1 VSFTDDADSAVLTVS
16 GSIDVRSVSA
26 VREALAGLLDRRAGG
41 DVVLD
46 LSGVDVMDATGL
58 GMIVAA
64 HRRALRN
71 GRRLVLRGVEPGL
84 ARLFAVARL
93 GRVLSFE
100 RAADAR

>member
-26 VREALAGLLDRRAGG
+26 VREALAGLLERRAG

-64 HRRALRN
+64 HRRALRS

-84 ARLFAVARL
+84 ARLFAIARL

-100 RAADAR
+100 RAAGAR

>member
-1 VSFTDDADSAVLTVS
+1 MSFTDDADSAVLTVS

-26 VREALAGLLDRRAGG
+26 VREALAGLLERRAG

-46 LSGVDVMDATGL
+46 LSGVDV
-58 GMIVAA
+58 IVAA
-64 HRRALRN
+64 HRRALRS

-100 RAADAR
+100 RAAGVR